1 MDGST
6 VFGGSLSCCHVVCIW
21 SEQMLLVLVAVA
33 GAGSRQAGRGTGLFG
48 IPPDEIALHRDPQMG
63 PSCLLMQRSVQE
75 CLLLFSTLKQE
86 GLGGMK
92 V

>member
-1 MDGST
+1 M
-6 VFGGSLSCCHVVCIW
+6 LSCGVYMVGRMPLI
-21 SEQMLLVLVAVA
+21 LGAVA
-33 GAGSRQAGRGTGLFG
+33 GAGSRQVGRGTGLFG
-48 IPPDEIALHRDPQMG
+48 IPPYEIVLHRDLLMG
-63 PSCLLMQRSVQE
+63 PSCLLMQQSVQE